1 MGGCIGDKA
10 LIEKVKA
17 RVDLL
22 QKRLQQAQ
30 DQGTILEQRLIQY
43 ETLYGRAAPTQ
54 KALRYNVRLKLA
66 IYNGVKMMF
75 YHYAEQHF
83 TEMQK
88 LQYILGFL
96 QSSSLPGETSS
107 SLADSFEGLGLERDP
122 AVGEQSS

>member
-1 MGGCIGDKA
+1 MADLSIEETDDDEYSNNNNSNINDDEFININDDVDEQYNNIDDDDDEYSGCIGDKA

-54 KALRYNVRLKLA
+54 KALR
-66 IYNGVKMMF
+66 
-75 YHYAEQHF
+75 
-83 TEMQK
+83 
-88 LQYILGFL
+88 
-96 QSSSLPGETSS
+96 
-107 SLADSFEGLGLERDP
+107 
-122 AVGEQSS
+122 